1 METVREYLAQPLP
14 ALNFN
19 GRGES
24 PDIPLEKIAAELLH
38 PWIPFGNEVTAAL
51 QGVDLSREVPQ
62 PGLLGTVEYYGV
74 ETKSSLSGRF
84 VYNACV
90 PVGRA
95 LNHTDL
101 RNKPVSP

>member
-1 METVREYLAQPLP
+1 METIGEYLAQPLP

-24 PDIPLEKIAAELLH
+24 PDIPSERI
-38 PWIPFGNEVTAAL
+38 VAAL

-62 PGLLGTVEYYGV
+62 PGLLGTAEYYGV
-74 ETKSSLSGRF
+74 GTKSSLSGRF

-101 RNKPVSP
+101 RNKPISP